1 MYVVGS
7 MWRMV
12 VVVAS
17 GDWGLVTKGRV
28 GGRSYG
34 GGERNGGRYSN
45 GDDES
50 SNSRWG
56 SSRASDESR
65 RPSRDSGPSSAD
77 EIDDWGAAKKSTMFG
92 DGFDMRDRGGRE
104 EGFLIRSLGLTNRT
118 AGCPTRALFC
128 RLGHGDSVLTAG
140 GLILTERED
149 GVLSLTGGGG
159 GADSEYRWGKKEITS
174 TGGAF
179 DSLRERR
186 GSVGGG
192 GDLDNWKREEG
203 SESGGGRSRLNLQ
216 PRSMAV
222 DQQSETAAAV
232 KPKGSNPFGNA
243 RPSEENLKEKGQNW
257 KEVDENFSE
266 G

>member
-1 MYVVGS
+1 MFS
-7 MWRMV
+7 
-12 VVVAS
+12 S
-17 GDWGLVTKGRV
+17 TSFKL
-28 GGRSYG
+28 YG
-34 GGERNGGRYSN
+34 GGDRNGGQYSN
-45 GDDES
+45 DDDES

-65 RPSRDSGPSSAD
+65 RPSQDSGPSSAD
-77 EIDDWGAAKKSTMFG
+77 EIDDWGTAKKSTTFG
-92 DGFDMRDRGGRE
+92 GGFDRRDRGEKGER
-104 EGFLIRSLGLTNRT
+104 GGLFDSQS
-118 AGCPTRALFC
+118 RADESDSWVSNKSFVPSTGAW
-128 RLGHGDSVLTAG
+128 RLGSN
-140 GLILTERED
+140 
-149 GVLSLTGGGG
+149 GGGFDTHRERRWGFESNGGDG
-159 GADSEYRWGKKEITS
+159 GADSEDRWGKKEITG

-186 GSVGGG
+186 GGVG
-192 GDLDNWKREEG
+192 E
-203 SESGGGRSRLNLQ
+203 

-243 RPSEENLKEKGQNW
+243 RPSEENLKEKGQDW